1 LIGCGYRPE
10 TTAKLIAVGLL
21 ESAAPD
27 AALIE
32 SAQHRWRAVD
42 PPTSSLVSAG
52 SKFEDGVLVERP
64 DELNRR

>member
-32 SAQHRWRAVD
+32 S
-42 PPTSSLVSAG
+42 
-52 SKFEDGVLVERP
+52 VLVERP
-64 DELNRR
+64 DEFNKR